1 MLSGACG
8 GRNRAAAM
16 ADGDLPHC
24 WSTAPDWQTSQTA
37 AVASLPNICASMVAN
52 MLQVIQAYRFA
63 LDPTPRQA
71 RALWSH
77 CGAHRFAY
85 NWGLD
90 LVKRRLDQRAAGL
103 DVEVPW
109 TLPALRREW
118 NRAKHQAAP
127 WWAENS
133 KEAYNSGLDALARA
147 LKNWSDS
154 KHGKRAGS
162 GVAFPRFKTKHRTRP
177 ACRFTTGA
185 IRVEPDRHHVTL
197 PRLGQIRTHQS
208 TRKLARRLEAGTAR
222 ILTATTTCTPDC
234 WFVSFTCEVQRSM
247 RTPTRPSAIVGVDVG
262 IRHLAVLSTGQII
275 ANPRPLDRAQR
286 RLRRLNRQLARCQG
300 PRTADGTRRIP
311 SAGWRHTKQ
320 RLAREHARVANVR
333 RDTLHKLT
341 SELANSYGTIV
352 VEQLNVAGMVRNR
365 RLARAIS
372 DSGLAELRRQLAYKS
387 TWHGSTFLTADRW
400 YPSSKT
406 CSACGA
412 VKAKLLLSARVFCCE
427 ICGLVLDRDLNA
439 AVSLA
444 RLVDFVAGSGPETVN
459 ARGGDASPGLAGQTP
474 PKREASA
481 RPVFLGE
488 TGTVEPQGLT
498 THRASVADAL
508 E

>member
-1 MLSGACG
+1 MLLV
-8 GRNRAAAM
+8 R
-16 ADGDLPHC
+16 
-24 WSTAPDWQTSQTA
+24 
-37 AVASLPNICASMVAN
+37 
-52 MLQVIQAYRFA
+52 QAYKFA
-63 LDPTPRQA
+63 LDPTQRQA
-71 RALWSH
+71 GALWSH
-77 CGAHRFAY
+77 CGAQRFAY

-90 LVKRRLDQRAAGL
+90 LVMRRLDQRAAGL

-118 NRAKHQAAP
+118 NREKYQAAP
-127 WWAENS
+127 WWPENS
-133 KEAYNSGLDALARA
+133 KEAYSSGLDALARA
-147 LKNWSDS
+147 LKNWSES

-162 GVAFPRFKTKHRTRP
+162 RVGFPRFKTKHRTRP

-197 PRLGQIRTHQS
+197 PRLGRIRTHES

-222 ILTATTTCTPDC
+222 ILAATVTCTADR
-234 WFVSFTCEVQRSM
+234 WFVSFTCEVQR
-247 RTPTRPSAIVGVDVG
+247 RVGTPAQPSAIVGVDVG
-262 IRHLAVLSTGQII
+262 IRHLAVLSTGQVV

-286 RLRRLNRQLARCQG
+286 RLRRLNRQLARRLG
-300 PRTADGTRRIP
+300 HGTADGTGRIP

-320 RLAREHARVANVR
+320 RLARAYARTANVR
-333 RDTLHKLT
+333 RDALHKLT
-341 SELANSYGTIV
+341 SELASGYGTVV
-352 VEQLNVAGMVRNR
+352 VENLTVAGMLRNR

-372 DSGLAELRRQLAYKS
+372 DTGFAELRRQLSYKAI
-387 TWHGSTFLTADRW
+387 WHGSSLLTADRW

-412 VKAKLLLSARVFCCE
+412 VKAKLSLSARVFCCDACR
-427 ICGLVLDRDLNA
+427 IRTDRDLNA
-439 AVSLA
+439 AINLA

-498 THRASVADAL
+498 AHRASVGDAL
-508 E
+508 EQGNGVRT